1 MLAPMGDILKLIWWT
16 VIGLFRSR
24 SSLEAEILT
33 LRLSLL
39 YTLSHWRKAANRAML
54 RLMRDVLKLISWV
67 VVRLFRSRASL
78 EAEIVALRHQL
89 WLRTRNRPGHRR
101 NCTSPLQRCRCARA
115 HRDCPGRSRPDRG
128 ASVDRPLAH
137 HFRRAAQRR
146 DGRRWHRPHGEG
158 ALAGRNVG
166 GCANLC

>member
-101 NCTSPLQRCRCARA
+101 NCTSPLRALPMRSSASRLPRTFATGSRSVCGQAARSSF
-115 HRDCPGRSRPDRG
+115 PTSRSAERR
-128 ASVDRPLAH
+128 APLAPTS
-137 HFRRAAQRR
+137 R
-146 DGRRWHRPHGEG
+146 
-158 ALAGRNVG
+158 
-166 GCANLC
+166 